1 MQLAINHDAKRDQIE
16 DHRGGDHSIPKTH
29 SGQAFRAAM
38 IFSDGLENDAPPKVA
53 VDLDVPFVPA
63 GINRIAPPFFFKQL
77 ENCAKQM
84 VTVPAFVAPENSAA
98 QTARWFR
105 ISRQM
110 FVGANNA
117 TRCP

>member
-29 SGQAFRAAM
+29 SCQPFRAAM

-63 GINRIAPPFFFKQL
+63 RIDRIAPAFFFEKL
-77 ENCAKQM
+77 ENCAQQM
-84 VTVPAFVAPENSAA
+84 VTVPAFVAPENAA
-98 QTARWFR
+98 PQTTRCFR
-105 ISRQM
+105 I
-110 FVGANNA
+110 
-117 TRCP
+117 